1 MLLPILKK
9 KKNKVFVSQAMQH
22 ATPDEVHKERDG
34 IMSKLKQIYPEHE
47 FELIEQ
53 YHVAEPAEWKD
64 KTPRELRW
72 ARLARSIDMMSSAD
86 IIVFADSAM
95 LSGIAP
101 GCKAERTVAT
111 EYKNEYPDGEY
122 HIINE
127 WDLNKYIREKG
138 LNPFYTNIME
148 CVKYDTKMF
157 VEYYEELINI
167 VRRFIPLKSDPTVN
181 DTENCWYV
189 EYVELPWYICA
200 ELSKCCIVDE
210 EDYDNGEF
218 FRFVFEYG
226 YGVDET
232 SKIVI
237 KSYNNGQTKGI
248 KVDEYKLSPDKTIP
262 IALFESLKEVCDYEA

>member
-1 MLLPILKK
+1 MSLPILKK

-22 ATPDEVHKERDG
+22 ATPDQVHKERDQ
-34 IMSKLKQIYPEHE
+34 IMSNLKLVYPEHK

-53 YHVAEPAEWKD
+53 YHVAEPADWKD

-86 IIVFADSAM
+86 IIVFAESFMNTFAAGCQAEHTVAM
-95 LSGIAP
+95 AY
-101 GCKAERTVAT
+101 KAEYDTD
-111 EYKNEYPDGEY
+111 EYYVIHANELDR
-122 HIINE
+122 
-127 WDLNKYIREKG
+127 YIKDKG
-138 LNPFYTNIME
+138 LNPFYTNILE

-157 VEYYEELINI
+157 VDYYEELINI
-167 VRRFIPLKSDPTVN
+167 VRRFIPLKSDTTVN

-189 EYVELPWYICA
+189 EYVELPYYFSA
-200 ELSKCCIVDE
+200 ELSKCCIIDE

-237 KSYNNGQTKGI
+237 KSYNNGQTKGL
-248 KVDEYKLSPDKTIP
+248 KVDEYKLSSDKTIP